1 MIQSVQG
8 TVMYFFQLVHPRDQ
22 DLSFVLLKYN
32 FQQLKRILPEL
43 MLMSYCDFYGV
54 EVVKFIAEPQFDC
67 FLQVK
72 KCLIYMKINT
82 TALIL

>member
-1 MIQSVQG
+1 
-8 TVMYFFQLVHPRDQ
+8 
-22 DLSFVLLKYN
+22 
-32 FQQLKRILPEL
+32 

-72 KCLIYMKINT
+72 NV
-82 TALIL
+82 